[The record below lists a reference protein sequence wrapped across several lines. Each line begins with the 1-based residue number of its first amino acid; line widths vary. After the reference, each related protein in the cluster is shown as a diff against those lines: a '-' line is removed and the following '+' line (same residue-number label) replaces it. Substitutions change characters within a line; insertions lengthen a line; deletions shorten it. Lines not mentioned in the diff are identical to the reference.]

1 MGLAIALGARNLGR
15 TWPNPSV
22 GAILVDESGFAP
34 RIISQGITQ
43 PGGRPHAETAV
54 IAQAGGTARGATLYV
69 SLEPCSHFGRTP
81 PCAEAIVAAGITRVF
96 TAIEDPDPRVAGR
109 GHAILR
115 SAGIDVTIG
124 IGAAEAARA
133 HRGHISRVVRGRP
146 WLTLK
151 LARTADGYAGR
162 GGGRLFITGDASNA
176 RTHMM
181 RAHADAVL
189 IGISTVLADNP
200 RLDVRLPGLEE
211 RSPVGVV
218 LDSLLRLPSLSRL
231 SAIAAQH
238 PSWIVFSEA
247 APAGEETRLIA
258 AGFEVIRVTADPSG
272 RVDLATALLCLG
284 ERGLTR
290 IFCEGGPTLA
300 AALGQADLVDELVL
314 MTGAAD
320 TSVEGGAALEG
331 IPALQGDLAAALR
344 TQFRLVE
351 TEQVGP
357 DTIESFERI
366 ASCSPAL

>member
-22 GAILVDESGFAP
+22 GAILVDESGDTP

-43 PGGRPHAETAV
+43 PGGRPHAEPAA
-54 IAQAGGTARGATLYV
+54 IAQAGAAARGATLYV

-81 PCAEAIVAAGITRVF
+81 PCAEAIAAAGITRVF
-96 TAIEDPDPRVAGR
+96 TAIKDSDTRVAGR

-115 SAGIDVTIG
+115 GAGIDVAVG
-124 IGAAEAARA
+124 IGAAEAARV

-151 LARTADGYAGR
+151 LAQTADGYVGR
-162 GGGRLFITGDASNA
+162 GGERLLITGDAANV

-189 IGISTVLADNP
+189 VGISTVLADDP
-200 RLDVRLPGLEE
+200 QLDVRLPGLEG
-211 RSPVGVV
+211 RSPVRVV
-218 LDSLLRLPSLSRL
+218 LDSHLRLPSSSRL
-231 SAIAAQH
+231 SATAAGFR
-238 PSWIVFSEA
+238 SWVVCSEA
-247 APAGEETRLIA
+247 APAADEHRLVA
-258 AGFEVIRVTADPSG
+258 AGFEVIRVAADASG
-272 RVDLATALLCLG
+272 RVDLAAALLCLG
-284 ERGLTR
+284 ERGSTC

-300 AALGQADLVDELVL
+300 GALGQADLVDEFVL
-314 MTGAAD
+314 MTGAAGL
-320 TSVEGGAALEG
+320 SIEGAAALEG
-331 IPALQGDLAAALR
+331 IPALQPDLAAALH

-357 DTIESFERI
+357 DIIETFERI
-366 ASCSPAL
+366 A